1 MPISKEE
8 NEVHRA
14 LIKSQKEI
22 SKNIKEI
29 NKKIKNHYK
38 KHGVHGIGFID
49 DLKSIGNTIKSGFE
63 DKIEHPLEDFG
74 NTIKSGFQN
83 DIIDPVQN
91 KIINPTQNLIDSLPD
106 KTKQL
111 FNSIPESMRN
121 DPKFQKA
128 LDYVTK
134 KKGGLASSLL
144 HNGLPSLT
152 SALGGAAGTILAPE
166 LGMFGGI
173 AGSTAGGYAGK
184 ELADY
189 IGNKTGT
196 GLRRKM
202 KGKGYADNGFATQS
216 DIDSYADS
224 VNRNYEQRKKE
235 AEDRY
240 NGNGIKKRGRPK
252 KISPHH
258 IHHSWESE
266 DVRPRNSALG
276 QLIEAHRASEAKELH
291 KGQLDITRHLHQ
303 EMMALRN
310 GHPLRRVGHGIHSD
324 SDDNSVSSD
333 DDVSCRQK
341 GKKSGMGI
349 SNVSER
355 KFKKGSKEAK
365 EHMARIRAMK
375 GINKVK
381 GKGMGNK
388 SGAKFS
394 QSVMDYNKKGGKG
407 LYP

>member
-8 NEVHRA
+8 DKIHKA
-14 LIKSQKEI
+14 IMKSQNDI
-22 SKNIKEI
+22 SKHIKQI
-29 NKKIKNHYK
+29 DKKIKCHYD
-38 KHGVHGIGFID
+38 KHGINGLGFID
-49 DLKSIGNTIKSGFE
+49 DMKNLGNTIKSGFE
-63 DKIEHPLEDFG
+63 DKIEHPIEDFG
-74 NTIKSGFQN
+74 NQIKTGFQN
-83 DIIDPVQN
+83 DIINPVQD
-91 KIINPTQNLIDSLPD
+91 KIINPTQNLIDTLPA
-106 KTKQL
+106 KSKAL
-111 FNSIPESMRN
+111 FNSIPENMRN

-196 GLRRKM
+196 GFGHNLDDDDRRLK
-202 KGKGYADNGFATQS
+202 QE
-216 DIDSYADS
+216 ADS
-224 VNRNYEQRKKE
+224 GISGAQLRIRLMNPAEKARFNRN
-235 AEDRY
+235 
-240 NGNGIKKRGRPK
+240 NGITGKGIKKRGRPK

-303 EMMALRN
+303 EMMALRD
-310 GHPLRRVGHGIHSD
+310 GHPLKKINGHGIHSD
-324 SDDNSVSSD
+324 SDDNSISSD

-349 SNVSER
+349 SKR
-355 KFKKGSKEAK
+355 IFKKGSKEAK
-365 EHMARIRAMK
+365 EHMAKIRAM
-375 GINKVK
+375 K

-394 QSVMDYNKKGGKG
+394 QAVMDYNKKGGKG

>member
-189 IGNKTGT
+189 IGDKTGT
-196 GLRRKM
+196 GLRR
-202 KGKGYADNGFATQS
+202 
-216 DIDSYADS
+216 
-224 VNRNYEQRKKE
+224 
-235 AEDRY
+235 
-240 NGNGIKKRGRPK
+240 RGRPRK
-252 KISPHH
+252 HH
-258 IHHSWESE
+258 IHHSWEAE
-266 DVRPRNSALG
+266 DIRPVDSALG
-276 QLIEAHRASEAKELH
+276 QLLKAHRRNEERELH
-291 KGQLDITRHLHQ
+291 KGQLEIARHLH
-303 EMMALRN
+303 EEISALRRGRATKKIPLKSYGN
-310 GHPLRRVGHGIHSD
+310 GLPYDGSKGWVKNDPDVIHQHTMDVLQQRNKERYGSGLQSD
-324 SDDNSVSSD
+324 SDISD
-333 DDVSCRQK
+333 SDITPMHTVK
-341 GKKSGMGI
+341 GKGI
-349 SNVSER
+349 SKR
-355 KFKKGSKEAK
+355 IFKKGSKEAK

-375 GINKVK
+375 GKR
-381 GKGMGNK
+381 
-388 SGAKFS
+388 
-394 QSVMDYNKKGGKG
+394 KGGKG

>member
-1 MPISKEE
+1 MSISKGEDKI
-8 NEVHRA
+8 HKA
-14 LIKSQKEI
+14 IMKSQNDI
-22 SKNIKEI
+22 SKHIKQI
-29 NKKIKNHYK
+29 DKKIKCHFD
-38 KHGVHGIGFID
+38 KHGINGMGFID
-49 DLKSIGNTIKSGFE
+49 DMKNLGNTIKSGFE

-74 NTIKSGFQN
+74 NQIKTGFQN
-83 DIIDPVQN
+83 DIINPVQE
-91 KIINPTQNLIDSLPD
+91 KIINPTQDLIDSLPA
-106 KTKQL
+106 KSKSL

-152 SALGGAAGTILAPE
+152 SAIGGAAGTILAPE
-166 LGMFGGI
+166 LGMFGGM

-196 GLRRKM
+196 GL
-202 KGKGYADNGFATQS
+202 
-216 DIDSYADS
+216 
-224 VNRNYEQRKKE
+224 
-235 AEDRY
+235 
-240 NGNGIKKRGRPK
+240 KKRGRPK

-291 KGQLDITRHLHQ
+291 KGQLDITRHLHE
-303 EMMALRN
+303 EMLALRR
-310 GHPLRRVGHGIHSD
+310 GQQLRKVPLHGHGFHND

-341 GKKSGMGI
+341 GKKSGMG
-349 SNVSER
+349 
-355 KFKKGSKEAK
+355 FKKGSKEAK

-394 QSVMDYNKKGGKG
+394 QAVMDYNKKGGKG